1 MQKSTRNHTTITA
14 AATGPGGAIALIRIS
29 GPQAIAIIGSVFS
42 KPLDKA
48 EGFTV
53 HFGTISDGQRVLDEV
68 LVTLFRAPRSYTGE
82 DMVEI
87 SCHGSSYIT
96 REILSLLLRRG
107 ATPATAGEFTQR
119 AFLNGKLD
127 LSQAEAVADLI
138 ASESGAAHRIA
149 LNQMRGGYS
158 AELAVLRAKLLHI
171 TSLLEL
177 ELDFSEE
184 DVEFADRSE
193 LSRLLDEI
201 HERCS
206 TLASSFRMGN
216 VLKTGVPVAIV
227 GAPNAGKST
236 LLNRLLGEERAIVSD
251 IAGTTRDFIEETLT
265 LEGIRFRFIDTAGL
279 RHTDN
284 EIEALGIE
292 RAKERIAHSKVIL
305 LLIPGPLTLA
315 EVRTQ
320 IASLALSDEQQLVV
334 LLNKNDLWDT
344 STLAASLEAVCPV
357 VELSAHSGA
366 GLDVLKH
373 TLVELI
379 VPDLSEDALIVSNIR
394 HYDALRLAVEALER
408 AAEGLTDGLPADL
421 ISEDIRQ
428 ILYHLGSI
436 TGEITTDEILGNIFS
451 KFCIGK

>member
-1 MQKSTRNHTTITA
+1 MQKSTNNHTTIAA

-29 GPQAIAIIGSVFS
+29 GPQAIAIVGSVFS
-42 KPLDKA
+42 KPLDLAK
-48 EGFTV
+48 GFTV
-53 HFGTISDGQRVLDEV
+53 HFGTISDNGRVLDEV
-68 LVTLFRAPRSYTGE
+68 LVTLFHAPRSYTGE

-96 REILSLLLRRG
+96 REILSLLVRQG
-107 ATPATAGEFTQR
+107 ATAATAGEFTQR

-138 ASESGAAHRIA
+138 ASESSAAHRIA
-149 LNQMRGGYS
+149 LNQMRGGYA
-158 AELAVLRAKLLHI
+158 AELAALRAKLLNI

-193 LSRLLDEI
+193 LERLLSEI

-206 TLASSFRMGN
+206 TLAGSFRMGN

-236 LLNRLLGEERAIVSD
+236 LLNRLLGEERAIVSA

-265 LEGIRFRFIDTAGL
+265 LEGIQFRFIDTAGL

-292 RAKERIAHSKVIL
+292 RAKERITRSKVIL
-305 LLIPGPLTLA
+305 LLIPESLTVA
-315 EVRTQ
+315 EVQTQ
-320 IASLALSDEQQLVV
+320 IASLSLSEEQQLVV

-344 STLAASLEAVCPV
+344 SELAASLGAVYPV

-366 GLDVLKH
+366 GLDNLRH
-373 TLVELI
+373 TLVRLTG
-379 VPDLSEDALIVSNIR
+379 PNLSEDTLIVSNIR
-394 HYDALRLAVEALER
+394 HYDALRLAVESLER
-408 AAEGLTDGLPADL
+408 AAGGIAQGLPADL

-428 ILYHLGSI
+428 VLYHLGSI
-436 TGEITTDEILGNIFS
+436 TGEITTDDILGNIFS

>member
-1 MQKSTRNHTTITA
+1 MQNSTNNHTTIAA

-29 GPQAIAIIGSVFS
+29 GPQAIAIVGSVFS

-48 EGFTV
+48 KGFTV

-68 LVTLFRAPRSYTGE
+68 LVTLFRAPRSYSGE

-193 LSRLLDEI
+193 LVRLLGEI

-206 TLASSFRMGN
+206 TLANSFRMGN
-216 VLKTGVPVAIV
+216 VLKTGIPVAIV

-292 RAKERIAHSKVIL
+292 RAKERMARSKMVL
-305 LLIPGPLTLA
+305 LLIPEPLSIENMRA
-315 EVRTQ
+315 Q
-320 IASLALSDEQQLVV
+320 IASLALTEEQQLVV

-344 STLAASLEAVCPV
+344 STLAISLRAVYPV
-357 VELSAHSGA
+357 VELSAHSGV
-366 GLDVLKH
+366 GLDALRH
-373 TLVELI
+373 ALVQLTGSDI
-379 VPDLSEDALIVSNIR
+379 SEDALIVSNIR
-394 HYDALRLAVEALER
+394 HYDALRLAVESLER
-408 AAEGLTDGLPADL
+408 AVGGIAQGLPADL

-428 ILYHLGSI
+428 VLYHLGSI
-436 TGEITTDEILGNIFS
+436 TGEITTDDILGNIFS

>member
-1 MQKSTRNHTTITA
+1 MQNSTNNHTTIAA

-29 GPQAIAIIGSVFS
+29 GPQAIAIVGSVFS

-48 EGFTV
+48 KGFTV

-68 LVTLFRAPRSYTGE
+68 LVTLFRAPRSYSGE

-193 LSRLLDEI
+193 LVRLLGEI

-206 TLASSFRMGN
+206 TLANSFRMGN
-216 VLKTGVPVAIV
+216 VLKTGIPVAIV

-284 EIEALGIE
+284 EIEALGIK

-305 LLIPGPLTLA
+305 LLIPEPLTMV

-344 STLAASLEAVCPV
+344 STLAISLRAVYPV
-357 VELSAHSGA
+357 VELSAHSGV
-366 GLDVLKH
+366 GLDALRYA
-373 TLVELI
+373 LVQLTGSDI
-379 VPDLSEDALIVSNIR
+379 SEDALIVSNIR
-394 HYDALRLAVEALER
+394 HYDALRLAVESLER
-408 AAEGLTDGLPADL
+408 AADGIAQGLPADL

-428 ILYHLGSI
+428 VLYHLGSI
-436 TGEITTDEILGNIFS
+436 TGEITTDDILGNIFS